1 MGGAAKTAATA
12 NAVAVRMFF
21 GMLFTLSTFHTELR
35 GLLLQAAKRN
45 HFHFLL
51 CSIIGSRLL
60 VLRVVNNLGLLS
72 NYKYRLTL
80 LLVSTVPYGINL
92 DLHTCHLEKSI
103 LVGYVSPPLS

>member
-1 MGGAAKTAATA
+1 MGGTAKTAATA
-12 NAVAVRMFF
+12 KAVAVRMFF
-21 GMLFTLSTFHTELR
+21 GMLFIQSTFQTELR
-35 GLLLQAAKRN
+35 GQATKRN

-80 LLVSTVPYGINL
+80 LLVPTVPYGINL
-92 DLHTCHLEKSI
+92 DLHTCHLEI
-103 LVGYVSPPLS
+103 V